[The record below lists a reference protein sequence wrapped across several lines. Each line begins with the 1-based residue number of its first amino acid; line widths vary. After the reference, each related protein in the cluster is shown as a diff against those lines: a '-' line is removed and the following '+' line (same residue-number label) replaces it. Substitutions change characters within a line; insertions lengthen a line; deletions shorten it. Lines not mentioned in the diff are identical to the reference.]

1 MLKTLTTV
9 ASVALPIE
17 ERWSIKR
24 CRYAPDGESVG
35 RVCIA
40 TGTHGDEMMGQ
51 LIVYLVQ
58 QRIAAHPDALRG
70 TVDFYPMLNP
80 LGLDIGE
87 RMVPSGTRL
96 DMNRAFPGSPD
107 GTPLEYMCYQVIQD
121 MRGADFVLD
130 LHASARNKSE
140 LYEVRVSAKEADR
153 LLPRVR
159 ALCPQLIWVYPDKG
173 SFSASLTGALAAEG
187 VDAVILEADERRRLP
202 QEIAAAVVDGI
213 FCKLKEMGIWTATP
227 STRRAASGRHPYRIH
242 ARGRLPRGLRVPRR
256 VCAGGPHRHARGRG
270 TGARHGYRRAGRRGA
285 RNSQSP
291 VRRAGVQPAQ
301 LFFRISRHADR
312 QDQKGAGMKKDILF
326 TLPSYFRDDMN
337 IMAYR
342 FGKGEKTCAVV
353 GALRGDEV
361 QQLYVCARLVSFL
374 REVEKEDGV
383 QPGKSVMIV
392 PTVIGASMNEGSRL
406 WEPENMDINRRFPGD
421 VTGSTTERI
430 AGALLDRLKNYR
442 YGVQLTSFYQPGSFV
457 PHVRMMDTGRQNPDL
472 GCEFGLPYVY
482 VRTPRSYDQTTL
494 NYNWQL
500 CGTQAYSLYAGKTRE
515 IDEAAADQTLRAIV
529 RFLNSRGVIRSET
542 APGHPS
548 TIITN
553 ADMISV
559 SATSA
564 GLLRRIKFAGAH
576 VRRGEQLAFI
586 INPCDGSVREV
597 LKAPVTGMLFFMQ
610 DGPFIT
616 EHSPVFQVLAGA

>member
-1 MLKTLTTV
+1 MASIPGATAYPAIPPLDKIGNHRGLSVHAAAPLKGFTPEKERVILLKTLTTV

-58 QRIAAHPDALRG
+58 QRIAAHP
-70 TVDFYPMLNP
+70 
-80 LGLDIGE
+80 
-87 RMVPSGTRL
+87 
-96 DMNRAFPGSPD
+96 
-107 GTPLEYMCYQVIQD
+107 
-121 MRGADFVLD
+121 
-130 LHASARNKSE
+130 
-140 LYEVRVSAKEADR
+140 
-153 LLPRVR
+153 
-159 ALCPQLIWVYPDKG
+159 
-173 SFSASLTGALAAEG
+173 
-187 VDAVILEADERRRLP
+187 
-202 QEIAAAVVDGI
+202 
-213 FCKLKEMGIWTATP
+213 
-227 STRRAASGRHPYRIH
+227 
-242 ARGRLPRGLRVPRR
+242 
-256 VCAGGPHRHARGRG
+256 
-270 TGARHGYRRAGRRGA
+270 
-285 RNSQSP
+285 
-291 VRRAGVQPAQ
+291 
-301 LFFRISRHADR
+301 
-312 QDQKGAGMKKDILF
+312 
-326 TLPSYFRDDMN
+326 
-337 IMAYR
+337 
-342 FGKGEKTCAVV
+342 
-353 GALRGDEV
+353 
-361 QQLYVCARLVSFL
+361 
-374 REVEKEDGV
+374 
-383 QPGKSVMIV
+383 
-392 PTVIGASMNEGSRL
+392 
-406 WEPENMDINRRFPGD
+406 
-421 VTGSTTERI
+421 
-430 AGALLDRLKNYR
+430 GALLDRLKNYR